1 MIIGLN
7 LKKSSMKKENNL
19 SRIFLLIFCFNLLNA
34 NECSPY
40 FNPERFYE
48 SSESLTE
55 LLDENFP
62 NGIFS
67 DMKFNNEI
75 KSNDEILKKDSF
87 IKKGDFLYPTKS
99 GFWKYKKINEKIEE
113 VNLAR
118 AEIYRFSDIDIANTV
133 NDDFDNY
140 WNEYIENAYEMQLTP
155 EQTLFRYNN
164 TYFSMSV
171 FIYGVKGDSTPLK
184 GTVINLW
191 LKDYTKQVN
200 THIKCMKEK
209 NDS

>member
-7 LKKSSMKKENNL
+7 LKKSSMKKENKL
-19 SRIFLLIFCFNLLNA
+19 LKIFIFIFSFSLLNA

-40 FNPERFYE
+40 FNPEKFYE
-48 SSESLTE
+48 TSESLTE
-55 LLDENFP
+55 LLDESFP
-62 NGIFS
+62 KGIFYNT
-67 DMKFNNEI
+67 KFNNEI
-75 KSNDEILKKDSF
+75 KKDKEILKKDSF
-87 IKKGDFLYPTKS
+87 VQIGDFVYPIKS
-99 GFWKYKKINEKIEE
+99 GFWKYKKSDGKIDE

-118 AEIYRFSDIDIANTV
+118 AEIYRFSDIDIANTI

-140 WNEYIENAYEMQLTP
+140 WNEYIEDAYEMQLTP

-164 TYFSMSV
+164 TYFTMAV

-184 GTVINLW
+184 GTVVNLW
-191 LKDYTKQVN
+191 IKDYTKQVN
-200 THIKCMKEK
+200 TYIECMKEK

>member
-1 MIIGLN
+1 MIKVL
-7 LKKSSMKKENNL
+7 L
-19 SRIFLLIFCFNLLNA
+19 FLLCFNILNA

-40 FNPERFYE
+40 FNPEKFYE
-48 SSESLTE
+48 TPEALSE

-62 NGIFS
+62 NGIFI
-67 DMKFNNEI
+67 DTKFDNEI
-75 KSNDEILKKDSF
+75 KINDKVLKKDYF
-87 IKKGDFLYPTKS
+87 VKDKEYIYPIKS
-99 GFWKYKKINEKIEE
+99 GFWKYKKMNNKIDE

-118 AEIYRFSDIDIANTV
+118 AEIYRFADTDIANTI
-133 NDDFDNY
+133 NDDFENF
-140 WNEYIENAYEMQLTP
+140 WNDYLEDAYEMQLTP

-164 TYFSMSV
+164 TYFTMSV

-184 GTVINLW
+184 GTVVNLW
-191 LKDYTKQVN
+191 LKDYTKEVN

>member
-1 MIIGLN
+1 M
-7 LKKSSMKKENNL
+7 LKIL
-19 SRIFLLIFCFNLLNA
+19 VFLFSFCILYA
-34 NECSPY
+34 HECSPY
-40 FNPERFYE
+40 FNPEKFYE
-48 SSESLTE
+48 TPESLTE

-67 DMKFNNEI
+67 NKKFNNEI
-75 KSNDEILKKDSF
+75 KKNDEILKKENF
-87 IKKGDFLYPTKS
+87 VENGEYIYPTKS
-99 GFWKYKKINEKIEE
+99 GFWKYKKINNKIDE

-118 AEIYRFSDIDIANTV
+118 AEIYRFSDMDIANTV
-133 NDDFDNY
+133 NDDFDNFWQDY
-140 WNEYIENAYEMQLTP
+140 LENAYEMQLTP

-164 TYFSMSV
+164 TYFTMSV

-184 GTVINLW
+184 GTIVNLW
-191 LKDYTKQVN
+191 LKDYTKEVN